1 MRYFLV
7 LIAVNL
13 MWAFQFAG
21 AKIATEN
28 LGPLTV
34 TVLPV
39 ILSTLLLLPFIF
51 LKRKRPERPRPSPWR
66 LAAECA
72 ILGIF
77 GSLFSQL
84 GLTWGVQRSLA
95 SNAAVLTLTIPVLTA
110 ALAAVM
116 LGERMT
122 RVRWISFL
130 LAIAGVVM
138 VSDIDWGSVEL
149 VEKGYL
155 LGNVLIFAS
164 CAGSAFYNTFSKRLL
179 QWLDPV
185 EVLVYSFVATS
196 AVLLPLALAREP
208 ESFRRV
214 LELGWPVWLSL
225 LTIALFSLA
234 LSMVLFLWVIDRIDV
249 TQASLSIYLLP
260 VFGVLISAVTLRES
274 VTWELVAGGVMV
286 FLSTFLVTIYE
297 ERKKA
302 ARAAA

>member
-1 MRYFLV
+1 VRYFLV
-7 LIAVNL
+7 LVAVNL

-39 ILSTLLLLPFIF
+39 ILSTLLLAPFIF
-51 LKRKRPERPRPSPWR
+51 LKRKRPETPPPSGWR

-72 ILGIF
+72 VLGIF

-116 LGERMT
+116 LGEKMT

-149 VEKGYL
+149 VKGGYL

-164 CAGSAFYNTFSKRLL
+164 CFGSAFYNTFSKRLL
-179 QWLDPV
+179 RWLDPV
-185 EVLVYSFVATS
+185 EVLVYSFIATT
-196 AVLLPLALAREP
+196 AVLLPMALAREP

-214 LELGWPVWLSL
+214 LELGWPVWASL

-260 VFGVLISAVTLRES
+260 VFGVIISAITLRES